1 MLARSRLLPARLAAR
16 PSSLSTSR
24 TLTTSVGLSPLRS
37 SRLLL
42 RPLPSSAPLRLSLR
56 RFATTPPPP
65 SSSADLSLS
74 QRLKKLFRTHGWSAL
89 VIYLALSLADFSL
102 TFLLVYSVGADRVR
116 DAEDWV
122 LDALGWRRK
131 DGEPGKIR
139 RAVDEWKEQHPGKGE
154 RKPKPTPT
162 PLPVPLASDVVA
174 DKNGYS
180 AIATTAVLAYA
191 IHKTLLLPVRIGIT
205 VAITPKIVR
214 ALQGWG

>member
-1 MLARSRLLPARLAAR
+1 MLARSRLLPTRLAAR
-16 PSSLSTSR
+16 ASPLVTSR
-24 TLTTSVGLSPLRS
+24 TLTTSFGLSPLRTP
-37 SRLLL
+37 RLPH
-42 RPLPSSAPLRLSLR
+42 RPSPSFAPLRLTLR
-56 RFATTPPPP
+56 RLATTAPPPP
-65 SSSADLSLS
+65 PSSADLSLS

-102 TFLLVYSVGADRVR
+102 TFLLVYSVGADKVR
-116 DAEDWV
+116 EAEDWV

-139 RAVDEWKEQHPGKGE
+139 RAVEGWKEQHPGRE
-154 RKPKPTPT
+154 RKPKPTT
-162 PLPVPLASDVVA
+162 PLPVPLATDVVVE
-174 DKNGYS
+174 KNGYS